1 MRGSILRK
9 YFKTILWACSILQIN
24 SVGTT
29 AAETMTLADGISLA
43 LERNEQVLISQ
54 VEQERAQHSLREAR
68 SGGLPQINASI
79 DYNRNWLLPSLVFNG
94 NSVKI
99 GSENTIAATLSM
111 RQSLYTGGRNG
122 ALRTLA
128 QQEQEAVGQAYR
140 QARHNI
146 IYEVEK
152 AFYDVLVAREL
163 EEVSVIALQSARANQ
178 SQVEAR
184 RQAGRSSQY
193 DVLRAEVQVSTT
205 AADSIR
211 SQNERL
217 LAEMAFR
224 AVIGLELGSDVE
236 FIGDFRQNSVLD
248 LDELGP
254 LMDEA
259 LLNRPELLQLNYRR
273 GQQEAQVSLEKSGQR
288 PELSLVASAQSQF
301 QSDRLDLTDREWRK
315 NWATG
320 FLLQVPLF
328 DGRRASARV
337 AQAKAST
344 RQVELE
350 WQRVERMV
358 RLDVEQNW
366 LRWREVNARMGAQ
379 EDAVRQA
386 EKGLQMAESLF
397 KTGAGTQLEVLNA
410 QLALVQSRTGL
421 ALARRDRSMS
431 LVSLEKAVG
440 VLSDVGSSK

>member
-1 MRGSILRK
+1 
-9 YFKTILWACSILQIN
+9 
-24 SVGTT
+24 
-29 AAETMTLADGISLA
+29 
-43 LERNEQVLISQ
+43 
-54 VEQERAQHSLREAR
+54 
-68 SGGLPQINASI
+68 
-79 DYNRNWLLPSLVFNG
+79 
-94 NSVKI
+94 
-99 GSENTIAATLSM
+99 
-111 RQSLYTGGRNG
+111 
-122 ALRTLA
+122 
-128 QQEQEAVGQAYR
+128 
-140 QARHNI
+140 
-146 IYEVEK
+146 
-152 AFYDVLVAREL
+152 
-163 EEVSVIALQSARANQ
+163 
-178 SQVEAR
+178 
-184 RQAGRSSQY
+184 
-193 DVLRAEVQVSTT
+193 
-205 AADSIR
+205 
-211 SQNERL
+211 
-217 LAEMAFR
+217 MAFR
-224 AVIGLELGSDVE
+224 AVIGLDLGSDVE
-236 FIGDFRQNSVLD
+236 FVGDFRQNSVLD

-259 LLNRPELLQLNYRR
+259 LLKRPELLQLNYRR

-320 FLLQVPLF
+320 FLLRVPLF